1 MRMVVVVGSGGC
13 SNGSSGRCRSR
24 HQSQAKLIQLILIVF
39 RVGHYANFQT
49 KKKKIPA
56 KNNLNRQKL
65 LRVVTLTRFR
75 FVSGRRR
82 FQHKK
87 KKKKK
92 EVKGWDFVWTDQ
104 SAFKKCPDW
113 PIRGWPNRPAPAERR
128 VDDDERRRLRRRLR
142 PLLPPGGG
150 GGDAAASGA
159 GVRPESIRRPLLRR
173 PRRIANRSTLVD
185 APTTP
190 QPVRIFVLEKKLNF
204 DWSKRRQETAR
215 EGRVRM
221 NRKRGKKKERKNQ
234 KWVER
239 REEKNLLNLSTV
251 LRGLNH
257 LKISNSYKRIRW
269 HSKKMPFL
277 SWHLTLSRYLN

>member
-1 MRMVVVVGSGGC
+1 M
-13 SNGSSGRCRSR
+13 
-24 HQSQAKLIQLILIVF
+24 
-39 RVGHYANFQT
+39 
-49 KKKKIPA
+49 
-56 KNNLNRQKL
+56 
-65 LRVVTLTRFR
+65 
-75 FVSGRRR
+75 
-82 FQHKK
+82 
-87 KKKKK
+87 
-92 EVKGWDFVWTDQ
+92 WTDQ

-128 VDDDERRRLRRRLR
+128 VADDERRRLRRRLR

-190 QPVRIFVLEKKLNF
+190 QPVRIFVLEKKIEFWLV
-204 DWSKRRQETAR
+204 ETPAR
-215 EGRVRM
+215 NGAG
-221 NRKRGKKKERKNQ
+221 GKGQDEQKTGEKKERKNQ

-251 LRGLNH
+251 LRKLNH

-269 HSKKMPFL
+269 HKTCL
-277 SWHLTLSRYLN
+277 S

>member
-1 MRMVVVVGSGGC
+1 M
-13 SNGSSGRCRSR
+13 
-24 HQSQAKLIQLILIVF
+24 
-39 RVGHYANFQT
+39 
-49 KKKKIPA
+49 
-56 KNNLNRQKL
+56 
-65 LRVVTLTRFR
+65 
-75 FVSGRRR
+75 
-82 FQHKK
+82 
-87 KKKKK
+87 
-92 EVKGWDFVWTDQ
+92 WTDQ

-185 APTTP
+185 ANHHPATSSN
-190 QPVRIFVLEKKLNF
+190 FCFGKKLNF

-221 NRKRGKKKERKNQ
+221 NRKRGKKRKKKPKMSGKKRRKE
-234 KWVER
+234 
-239 REEKNLLNLSTV
+239 
-251 LRGLNH
+251 
-257 LKISNSYKRIRW
+257 
-269 HSKKMPFL
+269 
-277 SWHLTLSRYLN
+277 LT